1 MPLLKLE
8 DFYPDYRNDSDNKN
22 LNNFS
27 VYAQD
32 DDKVGTVTDVL
43 VDSQDGRF
51 RYFVV
56 DTGFW
61 IFGKKVLLPVGPT
74 RIDYTD
80 ERIYVPSMTKDQ
92 VESLPNYDE
101 LEKVDYDYEEQVRNV
116 YRKSP
121 VVVAE
126 APVTTPAHN
135 RDTYN
140 YDYDRNLYDLNDQ
153 DHNALKLYEERL
165 VASKTRQKAGE
176 VTINKHVETDT
187 ARVEVPVEK
196 ERVVIERTAP
206 TSRST
211 AAPGTA
217 FQEGTVARMDVYEE
231 TPDIHKEA
239 FVREEVRV
247 RKEVDQ
253 DIATAADTIRREELD
268 VETQGRPVVDK

>member
-1 MPLLKLE
+1 MK
-8 DFYPDYRNDSDNKN
+8 
-22 LNNFS
+22 NFS
-27 VYAQD
+27 VYAQN
-32 DDKVGTVTDVL
+32 DDKVGTVSDVL
-43 VDSQDGRF
+43 VDSQSGRF

-74 RIDYTD
+74 RIDYDD
-80 ERIYVPSMTKDQ
+80 ERIYVPTMTKDQ
-92 VESLPNYDE
+92 VENLPNYDE
-101 LEKVDYDYEEQVRNV
+101 LEKVDYNYEEQVRNV

-126 APVTTPAHN
+126 TPVTTPAYD

-140 YDYDRNLYDLNDQ
+140 YDYDRDLYNLDDQ

-176 VTINKHVETDT
+176 VTIGKHVETDT
-187 ARVEVPVEK
+187 AHVQVPVEK
-196 ERVVIERTAP
+196 ERVVIERSAP
-206 TSRST
+206 TSSST
-211 AAPGTA
+211 VAPGTA

-247 RKEVDQ
+247 RKEIDQ

-268 VETQGRPVVDK
+268 VDTQGRPVVDK